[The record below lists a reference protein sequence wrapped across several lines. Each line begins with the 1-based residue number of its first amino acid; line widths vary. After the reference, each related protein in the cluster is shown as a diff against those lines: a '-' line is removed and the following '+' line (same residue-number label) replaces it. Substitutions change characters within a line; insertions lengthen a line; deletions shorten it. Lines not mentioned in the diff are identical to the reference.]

1 VSRSSLGTFAPAAS
15 RPIKTAS
22 RFAAVCLC
30 LALAAC
36 SSRGEVDTLT
46 VAAFS
51 IALRGPGE
59 DPVRGKWGDELK
71 PGIKAVAVSPDL
83 VARGLS
89 QGTRV
94 RIEGLPS
101 AYRVRDQLPDGTRE
115 RIEIFMGT
123 DAASVARFGEQ
134 RMRVWWETP

>member
-1 VSRSSLGTFAPAAS
+1 VL
-15 RPIKTAS
+15 
-22 RFAAVCLC
+22 V
-30 LALAAC
+30 AC
-36 SSRGEVDTLT
+36 PSRGEVATVT

-51 IALRGPGE
+51 IALRAPGE
-59 DPVRGKWGDELK
+59 DPLRGRWGDELK

-101 AYRVRDQLPDGTRE
+101 AYRVRDQLADGTLE
-115 RIEIFMGT
+115 RVEIFMGT
-123 DAASVARFGEQ
+123 DAASAERFGEK
-134 RMRVWWETP
+134 RMRIWWETQ